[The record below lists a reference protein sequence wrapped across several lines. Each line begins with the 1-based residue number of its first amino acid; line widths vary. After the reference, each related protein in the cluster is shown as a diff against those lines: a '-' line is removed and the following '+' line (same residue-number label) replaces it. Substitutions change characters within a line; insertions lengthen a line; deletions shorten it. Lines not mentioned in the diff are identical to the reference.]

1 MVRLPTVDGV
11 TLLTL
16 VPAATSTLPRPEPKV
31 FKSLT
36 FTAFLALLTS
46 ARLPALATFVICLP
60 PLLRP
65 LLVKLTV
72 VVGVPPKKVKPVL
85 FITVLPVV
93 TLPVGPKLTV
103 LAKATLIPPPVS
115 GVSRMLSPL
124 RKLAVLLA
132 LVMVLTATPS
142 I

>member
-1 MVRLPTVDGV
+1 MFAALVTLPT
-11 TLLTL
+11 
-16 VPAATSTLPRPEPKV
+16 P
-31 FKSLT
+31 
-36 FTAFLALLTS
+36 
-46 ARLPALATFVICLP
+46 LATFVICLP

-72 VVGVPPKKVKPVL
+72 VVGVPPKKVNPVL
-85 FITVLPVV
+85 FITVLPAV

-115 GVSRMLSPL
+115 GVNRMLSPL
-124 RKLAVLLA
+124 RKLAVLLV